1 MGRSGPIVEVAVI
14 GEIDSMLTLAL
25 CGVAPLRGHILHEKR
40 ETGGSQAA
48 SDHCQLRTK
57 LMAGRPSA
65 TLARNRALNEARL
78 ISCPKCYAQ
87 IAEGSNFCS
96 ECGHEIRHDASRK
109 FDIYCSQC
117 GHRITRRRDGPAE
130 TDGEF
135 TRSSVQSSVP
145 ENVACVLTYLFWWIT
160 GLVFLITDKRR
171 LVRFHA
177 AQSVVVFGSLT
188 AMEFATLRF
197 ARNAFMD
204 QMWYSSLWFLGASI
218 VGFVWVAMWVI
229 LMLHAYE
236 KKPFRVPIAARIA
249 DRFAGA

>member
-1 MGRSGPIVEVAVI
+1 M
-14 GEIDSMLTLAL
+14 
-25 CGVAPLRGHILHEKR
+25 
-40 ETGGSQAA
+40 
-48 SDHCQLRTK
+48 
-57 LMAGRPSA
+57 
-65 TLARNRALNEARL
+65 

-87 IAEGSNFCS
+87 IADGSNFCS
-96 ECGHEIRHDASRK
+96 ECGHEIRRDASRR

-117 GHRITRRRDGPAE
+117 GQRITGRRDAQREADAE
-130 TDGEF
+130 FNRAG
-135 TRSSVQSSVP
+135 VQASVP

-160 GLVFLITDKRR
+160 GLVFLITDKRKM
-171 LVRFHA
+171 VRFHA

-249 DRFAGA
+249 DRFARA